1 MLDRLVRSM
10 VLVVSLAAATVASS
24 APPAGAARPMAATC
38 GGRAGRTVQAALPAP
53 AQPGARRPV
62 AMVPGSR
69 YDPGTMTP
77 RGICRAAPGG
87 WAI

>member
-1 MLDRLVRSM
+1 
-10 VLVVSLAAATVASS
+10 
-24 APPAGAARPMAATC
+24 
-38 GGRAGRTVQAALPAP
+38 VQAALPAP

>member
-24 APPAGAARPMAATC
+24 APPAGAARHMAATC
-38 GGRAGRTVQAALPAP
+38 GGRAGRTVQAALP